1 MCWCF
6 IHYWIEKCTV
16 KQWNTEKVFEMLWHY
31 HQSVILRQGSRDVE
45 LKKFCVTLLETF
57 GSVKYTRHT
66 LENLDAEMR
75 AEIAKLGGNPMLEDV
90 LDELLDWKRETSEID
105 PENWGSCVIKSNFSS
120 FYVWLVA
127 NSYLFIFCFL
137 KEEKI
142 LRNVCVWNC
151 AAWALFIFPTPWL
164 IIILF

>member
-1 MCWCF
+1 
-6 IHYWIEKCTV
+6 
-16 KQWNTEKVFEMLWHY
+16 
-31 HQSVILRQGSRDVE
+31 

-105 PENWGSCVIKSNFSS
+105 PEN
-120 FYVWLVA
+120 
-127 NSYLFIFCFL
+127 
-137 KEEKI
+137 
-142 LRNVCVWNC
+142 
-151 AAWALFIFPTPWL
+151 
-164 IIILF
+164 